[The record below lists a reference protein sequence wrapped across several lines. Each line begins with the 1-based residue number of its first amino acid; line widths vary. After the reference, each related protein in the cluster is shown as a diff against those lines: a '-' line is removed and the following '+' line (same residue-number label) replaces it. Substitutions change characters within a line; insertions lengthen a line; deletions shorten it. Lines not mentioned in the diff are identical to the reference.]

1 MPLNIYKEKKMM
13 NVDFKK
19 SKEIE
24 HNPTL
29 HEAVN
34 TDSALKEWLV
44 DYVGGKHKPD
54 TEEVTVEMIV
64 ATIAEEFPEFLMV
77 IAEENWV
84 RGYHQALVDVE
95 AGQTA
100 VDEEVVEGE
109 PVQEDG
115 S

>member
-1 MPLNIYKEKKMM
+1 M

-19 SKEIE
+19 SMEIE

-34 TDSALKEWLV
+34 SDTALKEWLV
-44 DYVGGKHKPD
+44 DYVGEKHKPES
-54 TEEVTVEMIV
+54 EEVTVEMIV
-64 ATIAEEFPEFLMV
+64 ATIADEFPEFLMV

-84 RGYHQALVDVE
+84 RGYHQALTDVE
-95 AGQTA
+95 EGQNMVEQET
-100 VDEEVVEGE
+100 VQVETEE
-109 PVQEDG
+109 EDG

>member
-1 MPLNIYKEKKMM
+1 MM

-19 SKEIE
+19 SREIE
-24 HNPTL
+24 HNPVL

-44 DYVGGKHKPD
+44 GYVGEKHKPES
-54 TEEVTVEMIV
+54 EEVTVEMIV
-64 ATIAEEFPEFLMV
+64 ATIADEFPEFLMV

-95 AGQTA
+95 EGQNMTEQET
-100 VDEEVVEGE
+100 VEVETKE
-109 PVQEDG
+109 EDG

>member
-1 MPLNIYKEKKMM
+1 MM

-19 SKEIE
+19 NKEIE
-24 HNPTL
+24 HNPVL
-29 HEAVN
+29 HETVN

-44 DYVGGKHKPD
+44 GYVGEKIKPE

-64 ATIAEEFPEFLMV
+64 ATIADEFPEFLMAV
-77 IAEENWV
+77 AEENWV

-95 AGQTA
+95 EGQT
-100 VDEEVVEGE
+100 VLEEETAQAQTE
-109 PVQEDG
+109 ETEQEEDG

>member
-1 MPLNIYKEKKMM
+1 M

-24 HNPTL
+24 HNPML

-34 TDSALKEWLV
+34 ADSTLKEWLV
-44 DYVGGKHKPD
+44 DYVGEKHKPES
-54 TEEVTVEMIV
+54 EEVTVEMIV

-77 IAEENWV
+77 VAEENWV

-95 AGQTA
+95 AGQNA
-100 VDEEVVEGE
+100 VEEGAVEVAT
-109 PVQEDG
+109 VQEDG

>member
-1 MPLNIYKEKKMM
+1 M

-24 HNPTL
+24 HNPML

-34 TDSALKEWLV
+34 ADSALKEWLV
-44 DYVGGKHKPD
+44 DYVGEKIKPE
-54 TEEVTVEMIV
+54 TEEVTVEMIIS
-64 ATIAEEFPEFLMV
+64 TIADEFPEFLMAV
-77 IAEENWV
+77 AEENWV

-95 AGQTA
+95 EGQNM
-100 VDEEVVEGE
+100 VEEETVEVE
-109 PVQEDG
+109 TKEEDG

>member
-1 MPLNIYKEKKMM
+1 MM
-13 NVDFKK
+13 NVEFKK
-19 SKEIE
+19 SREVE
-24 HNPTL
+24 HNPML

-44 DYVGGKHKPD
+44 DYVGEKLKPETD
-54 TEEVTVEMIV
+54 EVTVEMIV
-64 ATIAEEFPEFLMV
+64 ATIADEFPEFLMV

-95 AGQTA
+95 EGENAL
-100 VDEEVVEGE
+100 EEVAEDTTEEVEQ
-109 PVQEDG
+109 QEDA

>member
-1 MPLNIYKEKKMM
+1 MM
-13 NVDFKK
+13 NVEFKK
-19 SKEIE
+19 SMEIE

-34 TDSALKEWLV
+34 SDTALKEWLV
-44 DYVGGKHKPD
+44 DYVGEKHKPES
-54 TEEVTVEMIV
+54 EEVTVEMIV
-64 ATIAEEFPEFLMV
+64 ATIADEFPEFLMA

-95 AGQTA
+95 EGQKA
-100 VDEEVVEGE
+100 LEEVAEDTTEEVE
-109 PVQEDG
+109 QEEDA

>member
-1 MPLNIYKEKKMM
+1 MM

-24 HNPTL
+24 HNPML

-34 TDSALKEWLV
+34 ADSTLKEWLV
-44 DYVGGKHKPD
+44 DYVGEKHKPES
-54 TEEVTVEMIV
+54 EEVTVEMIV

-77 IAEENWV
+77 VAEENWV

-95 AGQTA
+95 AGQNA
-100 VDEEVVEGE
+100 VEEGAVEVAT
-109 PVQEDG
+109 VQEDG

>member
-1 MPLNIYKEKKMM
+1 MM
-13 NVDFKK
+13 NVEFKK

-24 HNPTL
+24 HNPML

-44 DYVGGKHKPD
+44 DYVGGKHKPES
-54 TEEVTVEMIV
+54 EEVTVEMIV
-64 ATIAEEFPEFLMV
+64 ATIADEFPEFLMV

-84 RGYHQALVDVE
+84 RGYHQALTDVE
-95 AGQTA
+95 EGQNM
-100 VDEEVVEGE
+100 VEQE
-109 PVQEDG
+109 TVQVETKEEDG

>member
-1 MPLNIYKEKKMM
+1 MM

-24 HNPTL
+24 HNPML
-29 HEAVN
+29 HEAVDA
-34 TDSALKEWLV
+34 DSALKEWLV
-44 DYVGGKHKPD
+44 GYVGEKHQPE

-77 IAEENWV
+77 VAEENWV

-95 AGQTA
+95 EQQKVA
-100 VDEEVVEGE
+100 VDAESVESEET
-109 PVQEDG
+109 VQEEDG

>member
-1 MPLNIYKEKKMM
+1 M

-19 SKEIE
+19 SKEVE
-24 HNPTL
+24 HNPML
-29 HEAVN
+29 HEAVD

-44 DYVGGKHKPD
+44 DYVGEKHKPES
-54 TEEVTVEMIV
+54 EEVTVEMIV

-77 IAEENWV
+77 VAEENWV

-95 AGQTA
+95 AGQNA
-100 VDEEVVEGE
+100 VEEGAVEVAT
-109 PVQEDG
+109 VQEDG

>member
-1 MPLNIYKEKKMM
+1 M
-13 NVDFKK
+13 NVEFKK

-24 HNPTL
+24 HNPML

-44 DYVGGKHKPD
+44 DYVGGKHSPES
-54 TEEVTVEMIV
+54 EEVTVEMIV
-64 ATIAEEFPEFLMV
+64 ATIADEFPEFLMV

-95 AGQTA
+95 EGQNM
-100 VDEEVVEGE
+100 VEQE
-109 PVQEDG
+109 TVQVETKEEDG

>member
-1 MPLNIYKEKKMM
+1 M
-13 NVDFKK
+13 NVEFKK

-24 HNPTL
+24 HNPML

-44 DYVGGKHKPD
+44 DYVGEKVKPE

-77 IAEENWV
+77 VAEENWV
-84 RGYHQALVDVE
+84 RGYHQALADVE
-95 AGQTA
+95 EGQSMIEQET
-100 VDEEVVEGE
+100 VEVETKEE
-109 PVQEDG
+109 DA